1 MRQTF
6 RRQERL
12 KSSKTIKQ
20 LFTGGHSFLL
30 YPFKVNW
37 LPATHVGRFPARVMI
52 SVSKKNYPKASER
65 NHLKRLIREAYRKNK
80 YMLYDYLKEYGL
92 YFDFSL
98 VYIGKSRE
106 DQATIER
113 KIILLFQR
121 LISEAEKYSRTKN
134 KII

>member
-6 RRQERL
+6 RKQERL

-20 LFTGGHSFLL
+20 LFSGGHSFLL

-37 LPATHVGRFPARVMI
+37 LPAKSGGMFPARVMI
-52 SVSKKNYPKASER
+52 SVSKKNFPKASER

-80 YMLYDYLKEYGL
+80 YMLYGYLGELGL
-92 YFDFSL
+92 YCDLSV
-98 VYIGKSRE
+98 VYIGKSKE
-106 DQATIER
+106 DETTIER

-121 LISEAEKYSRTKN
+121 LISEAGQYSKAKN
-134 KII
+134 K